1 MELKLAATDL
11 IKVVL
16 KRAPAFKVGTVS
28 VMLRDTYF
36 GDGYFDWDWH
46 TFSGPNIGKNIG
58 KAVRG
63 GPEALI
69 EKRHRADF
77 SWDHCWA
84 LTFLRFNRI
93 RKLFQKQ
100 GTKDWTRIGNNL
112 NTPWVQSKVFV
123 SA

>member
-69 EKRHRADF
+69 EKTSCGLLVGSLLGSDV
-77 SWDHCWA
+77 STIQQD
-84 LTFLRFNRI
+84 
-93 RKLFQKQ
+93 
-100 GTKDWTRIGNNL
+100 TKAFPEAGNKGLDTN
-112 NTPWVQSKVFV
+112 WE
-123 SA
+123 